1 MSDTTPPPPLSP
13 RPSRTAPPAVAAAL
27 AAPVPRR
34 WLRLAALAGALSCAS
49 AGQYWL
55 SIHLLP
61 LWSAAAWTAAV
72 ACFVCLYVLGRDT
85 RGLPRPGDGVGTREA
100 EWVWLAVVFG
110 IGVFFTVFRLRQFP
124 PGLNHDA
131 AFEGLYGIRIL
142 HGLPYTPYTPE
153 AWGRET
159 FTFYLRALSIW
170 LLGPTRLA
178 VTLPSTVAGVLML
191 PFFFA
196 WARQLFGAR
205 FALLATLFL
214 GVSGWHLVFSRTG
227 WRSDFQPL
235 FMTITC
241 YFFMRGMLKGRAL
254 DFALSGVALAVTLN
268 IYNGSRVFPL
278 MFPLWLAAVVWSSWH
293 WRGFLRQ
300 YGRGLLSMAA
310 AFAITIA
317 PLAWYALH
325 NWAIFQGR
333 AHALAGVTT
342 LRHALQA
349 TALLFNYRGN
359 GDDFFINTPALEYP
373 TAIFL
378 VFGLLWS
385 LARWRDERVQFLLL
399 GFVVDAVPGLVS
411 KPNMNRDIGTM
422 PFVYFFV
429 GLGVLFFAVQ
439 ARALFPRFGRALA
452 AAILIFAGGTAM
464 QATFTQYLG
473 HNRRAVWGYYPETTV
488 LGNYI
493 KTLVPEYAI
502 WVGGAN
508 FPRDALTY
516 LSYTGQ
522 QDPMQRNYTWLDDVT
537 TLLQIHPAPP
547 PGKGLAFVLANEGP
561 SRRVTAALQRRYPQ
575 HRMVE
580 LHYPVENGKAFA
592 TALLVNAD
600 AARAA
605 GSAVASE
612 AETAPAIEPVE
623 SQLPPAALR
632 QPRGVAVTRE
642 GDVLVCDFG
651 NNRIQELGRDLKPV
665 RQWGG
670 EGSAP
675 GLFKQPGAVAVGPA
689 GQIFVADTWNQRVQ
703 VFSPEGKFLRAWAT
717 NAYGPRG
724 IAVDAGGSVFVSDTG
739 GNRILRFSA
748 TGQQEK
754 AWGSKGVEPGRF
766 LEPVGIAVDGTGRV
780 YVCDNGNGRLQIFDR
795 DGGFVRQFPVPGWES
810 KVFSEPHVTLDPR
823 GNLWVTVPIAHEVR
837 CYDRTGK
844 LLRTI
849 NGQAAHFDTPMGIA
863 YDATTHE
870 LVVADLNNRVVRIAV
885 PGRALP
891 PAKPIKTPARAKKAR
906 PGSR

>member
-1 MSDTTPPPPLSP
+1 MPDTIPPSL
-13 RPSRTAPPAVAAAL
+13 RTAPSPPATTAPWRWVRMAL
-27 AAPVPRR
+27 LVGT
-34 WLRLAALAGALSCAS
+34 LASAG

-55 SIHLLP
+55 SVHPFP
-61 LWSAAAWTAAV
+61 LWSAAAWAAV
-72 ACFVCLYVLGRDT
+72 LGCFVFLYVLGREA
-85 RGLPRPGDGVGTREA
+85 RALPKPGEGVGTREM
-100 EWVWLAVVFG
+100 EWAWLAGVLA
-110 IGVFFTVFRLRQFP
+110 IGVFFTVFRLREFP

-170 LLGPTRLA
+170 LLGPTPLA
-178 VTLPSTVAGVLML
+178 VTLPSTVAGVLIL

-196 WARQLFGAR
+196 WARQMFGAR

-235 FMTITC
+235 FMTMTC
-241 YFFMRGMLKGRAL
+241 CFFMRGMLNGRPL
-254 DFALSGVALAVTLN
+254 DFALSGIALALSLN
-268 IYNGSRVFPL
+268 TYNGARLFPL
-278 MFPLWLAAVVWSSWH
+278 VFPLWLAAVVWASWH

-310 AFAITIA
+310 AFAVAIA

-325 NWAIFQGR
+325 NWDVFQGR
-333 AHALAGVTT
+333 AHALTGAAT
-342 LRHALQA
+342 LPQALQA
-349 TALLFNYRGN
+349 TLLLFNYRGN

-399 GFVVDAVPGLVS
+399 GLVINAVPGLVS

-422 PFVYFFV
+422 PFIYFFV
-429 GLGVLFFAVQ
+429 GLGALFFAVQ
-439 ARALFPRFGRALA
+439 ARALLPRIGRTLA
-452 AAILIFAGGTAM
+452 TAILILAGGAAM
-464 QATFTQYLG
+464 QATFTQYLS
-473 HNRRAVWGYYPETTV
+473 HDRRAVWGYYPETTV

-508 FPRDALTY
+508 FPRDSLTY

-522 QDPMQRNYTWLDDVT
+522 PDPMQRNYTWLDDVAV
-537 TLLQIHPAPP
+537 LLRTQPARP

-561 SRRVTAALQRRYPQ
+561 SLRVITQLQQRYPE

-580 LHYPVENGKAFA
+580 IRYPQANGRVFA
-592 TALLVNAD
+592 QALLVPPEA
-600 AARAA
+600 
-605 GSAVASE
+605 AVAAATAGATAVE
-612 AETAPAIEPVE
+612 AAPAAEPVE

-632 QPRGVAVTRE
+632 QPRGVAVT
-642 GDVLVCDFG
+642 GDGHVLVCDFG
-651 NNRIQELGRDLKPV
+651 NDRIQELGRDLSPV

-670 EGSAP
+670 TGNAP
-675 GLFKQPGAVAVGPA
+675 GQFNQPGAVAVGPA

-703 VFSPEGKFLRAWAT
+703 VFSPEGKFLRTWAT

-724 IAVDAGGSVFVSDTG
+724 IAVDARGSVFVADTG
-739 GNRILRFSA
+739 GNRVLRFSS

-754 AWGSKGVEPGRF
+754 EWGGKGTDAGRF
-766 LEPVGIAVDGTGRV
+766 VEPVGLTVDASGQV
-780 YVCDNGNGRLQIFDR
+780 YVCDNGNGRLQRFDR
-795 DGGFVRQFPVPGWES
+795 DGTFVSQFPVPGWES
-810 KVFSEPHVTLDPR
+810 KVFSEPHVTLDPQ
-823 GNLWVTVPIAHEVR
+823 GNLWVTVPGAQEVR
-837 CYDRTGK
+837 SYDSTGR

-849 NGQAAHFDTPMGIA
+849 TGRGARFDTPMGIA
-863 YDATTHE
+863 YNPSSHE
-870 LVVADLNNRVVRIAV
+870 LVVADLNDRVVRIPDPA
-885 PGRALP
+885 PGAP
-891 PAKPIKTPARAKKAR
+891 PAKRIAAPTPAKNSRA
-906 PGSR
+906 GSK